1 MPIVYISGD
10 STPDWPSKGVP
21 GSAVIMKPFAP
32 SQLTTTVSALI
43 TAADTRR
50 AGVAAPTLP
59 QPP

>member
-1 MPIVYISGD
+1 
-10 STPDWPSKGVP
+10 
-21 GSAVIMKPFAP
+21 MKPFAP